1 MTGVT
6 IMTETEFQDLLDRY
20 GADPGRWPADLAA
33 SAERAM
39 KADRALARQLSAEQA
54 LMQVLAEPVPVAR
67 TALRRTVLDIPLDH
81 PRGSRAPSAWVLLM
95 AAWRQ
100 WMAGTA
106 TATAA
111 ALVGVVLGYGQMVP
125 LPLADTAMVSATD
138 DVTTLL
144 SLTVDGDLS
153 DLEVSE

>member
-20 GADPGRWPADLAA
+20 GADPDRWPAALVD
-33 SAERAM
+33 R
-39 KADRALARQLSAEQA
+39 ADRAMMVDPGLACLLAAEQA
-54 LMQVLAEPVPVAR
+54 LMQVLAEPVPAAGA
-67 TALRRTVLDIPLDH
+67 ALRRAVLDIPLDH
-81 PRGSRAPSAWVLLM
+81 PRGTKAPSAWVLLM
-95 AAWRQ
+95 AGWRQ

-125 LPLADTAMVSATD
+125 LPLADTVMVSATD